1 MDVETRLQNNRK
13 EMKAAIIHAMLM
25 MADSKMEEQFT

>member
-13 EMKAAIIHAMLM
+13 LMKAAIIRAMFTT
-25 MADSKMEEQFT
+25 ADNKMEQQFT